1 MCTPKGQVNHGAEST
16 VGAKRENSTLMEK
29 RLDSPSDDTQL
40 EGVLNGLKT
49 ICGNCSKL
57 SMVLDSINPP
67 S

>member
-1 MCTPKGQVNHGAEST
+1 MCTERGQVKHGAEST
-16 VGAKRENSTLMEK
+16 VNAKRENGTLMEK
-29 RLDSPSDDTQL
+29 RLDFSSDDTQS

-57 SMVLDSINPP
+57 SMVLDSINHT